1 MKSADY
7 CYGEITPT
15 PPPTPFPTPAGWV
28 STRIEA
34 VDYTDQVG
42 MEFNPNPVPH
52 LGLIEDGDYVTY
64 NVNFNPS
71 GTNYRINLLYSLKGS
86 DDRDGGTLEARIG
99 GPTGL
104 IIGTFLPSPTSESS
118 WDAFIEDTFDLTG
131 EPFVGS
137 QITFVARTERFL
149 MNFGW
154 FEMGYVEDLNVL
166 TNSPTNQP
174 TNQPT
179 NVSM

>member
-52 LGLIEDGDYVTY
+52 LGFIEDGDYVTY

-118 WDAFIEDTFDLTG
+118 WDAFIEDTQKDGTQAKARVQDLWRKIVSLLLKWLKPHYLR
-131 EPFVGS
+131 E
-137 QITFVARTERFL
+137 AREQCIRTTRFRA
-149 MNFGW
+149 FA
-154 FEMGYVEDLNVL
+154 FK
-166 TNSPTNQP
+166 
-174 TNQPT
+174 
-179 NVSM
+179 